1 MARTHALFEHDA
13 DFGVIGRGT
22 TIEEAFVAAAEAT
35 FGIMIDTAAVQA
47 LETVPIEFEEADV
60 ELALVTWLNAL
71 LGHARDRGVVLGRFE
86 LRRDGAHWRGS
97 ASGEPWRSRFRAR
110 HGGEGRDAHD
120 AVGAPAGWR
129 LGSALHRG
137 RLGSA

>member
-1 MARTHALFEHDA
+1 MPCRAQWSSSGEPMAHTHELFEHDA

-35 FGIMIDTAAVQA
+35 FGIMIDIAAIQA

-97 ASGEPWRSRFRAR
+97 ASGEPWRPDF
-110 HGGEGRDAHD
+110 E
-120 AVGAPAGWR
+120 
-129 LGSALHRG
+129 RG
-137 RLGSA
+137 T

>member
-35 FGIMIDTAAVQA
+35 FGIMIDIAAVRA

-71 LGHARDRGVVLGRFE
+71 LGHARDRRVVLGRFE

-97 ASGEPWRSRFRAR
+97 ARASRGVPISSAAR
-110 HGGEGRDAHD
+110 R
-120 AVGAPAGWR
+120 
-129 LGSALHRG
+129 
-137 RLGSA
+137 

>member
-22 TIEEAFVAAAEAT
+22 TLEEAFIAAAEAT
-35 FGIMIDTAAVQA
+35 FGLMIDIAAVRA

-71 LGHARDRGVVLGRFE
+71 LGHARDRRVVLGRFE
-86 LRRDGAHWRGS
+86 LRREGARWRGS
-97 ASGEPWRSRFRAR
+97 ASGEPWRADLERGTEVKGATLTMLSVRAVD
-110 HGGEGRDAHD
+110 GGWEARCIVD
-120 AVGAPAGWR
+120 V
-129 LGSALHRG
+129 
-137 RLGSA
+137 